1 MFGNFFS
8 EIYFCH
14 LVHFSFVPFNC
25 VFNFNFLALVVSEII
40 WGPKFTLGNPASPG
54 RPWLKDFD
62 TPQVL
67 AYTYIAVK
75 FQLRSS
81 INV

>member
-40 WGPKFTLGNPASPG
+40 WGPKFTLRALRPLDASSG
-54 RPWLKDFD
+54 KSL
-62 TPQVL
+62 TNPQVL